1 MFVEIILTSII
12 AGVFTAILL
21 NSYPYQSL
29 VKSLRLSISN
39 PVNKLI
45 NCAMCSGYWITA
57 GILLYNGFNALN
69 VILYAALGSL
79 TAELIDRKLWSEN

>member
-1 MFVEIILTSII
+1 
-12 AGVFTAILL
+12 
-21 NSYPYQSL
+21 
-29 VKSLRLSISN
+29 
-39 PVNKLI
+39 VNKLI